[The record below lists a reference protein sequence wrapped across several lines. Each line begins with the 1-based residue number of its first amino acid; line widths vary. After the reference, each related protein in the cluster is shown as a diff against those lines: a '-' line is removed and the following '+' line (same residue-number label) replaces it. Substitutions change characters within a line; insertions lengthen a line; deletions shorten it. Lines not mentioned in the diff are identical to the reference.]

1 MNFCLSTLYVGDLH
15 PEVTESML
23 KDIFSH
29 AGDVH
34 SIWVCRDWN
43 TDTSHGHAYV
53 NFYNQFD
60 AERALATLNSEL
72 LMGQP
77 MKVMQCQRDSIM
89 PMNNDTSLFIKN
101 LDMETIDSMAVYDL
115 FSCFGKILS
124 CKVVAYKTGTKGYGC
139 VQFES
144 QEAANL
150 AKERLNGK
158 YFNDNKVLIEHFK
171 SLEERQAEANGRLQK
186 EIVDLC
192 VKNLDKTINV
202 EWLRMEFS
210 KFGTVTKAKIIT
222 NNGRSRGFGF
232 VRFSSSEEAMQAKSE
247 LNGQMLGQKK
257 VSIDV
262 AHQREKRRRNVQR
275 IEDNQTQDQTDT
287 YLVGFGSILS

>member
-1 MNFCLSTLYVGDLH
+1 
-15 PEVTESML
+15 ML

-124 CKVVAYKTGTKGYGC
+124 CK
-139 VQFES
+139 
-144 QEAANL
+144 
-150 AKERLNGK
+150 
-158 YFNDNKVLIEHFK
+158 
-171 SLEERQAEANGRLQK
+171 K

-287 YLVGFGSILS
+287 FTLRQRIEQHCTNAM